1 MRSCPDLDREIARL
15 SRLQHG
21 AWSRRQALE
30 VGGTPTTIGTRVRR
44 GVWVAQDTGVY
55 AHAASVPTWH
65 RSVMAAVLAEPWAV
79 ASHRTAAALHRLP
92 GFRQGRPEITVRP
105 GANARGKLAVVHRGV
120 DVQVTGRD
128 RIPVTTVA
136 QTFVDLSQ
144 VAQEARV
151 REALSSAVL
160 ADRRLL
166 AQLRDRYCTLA
177 PRGGRN
183 LRALRRILWA
193 FGDDAPVAESE
204 LEVRL
209 HRVLDDDAIPPVH
222 WQARFPGR
230 QPGHDRVDGAI
241 PSWKLVI
248 EADGRAWHARVD
260 DFERDRR
267 RDAEA
272 AAAGW
277 ATLRFTW
284 HQLVHEPG
292 WVRRMVIETG
302 ARRAS
307 TAA

>member
-1 MRSCPDLDREIARL
+1 M
-15 SRLQHG
+15 
-21 AWSRRQALE
+21 
-30 VGGTPTTIGTRVRR
+30 IGTRVRR
-44 GVWVAQDTGVY
+44 GVWVPQDTGVY
-55 AHAASVPTWH
+55 AHAASAPTWH

-79 ASHRTAAALHRLP
+79 ASHRTAAVLHQLP

-105 GANARGKLAVVHRGV
+105 GANARGRLAIVHRGV
-120 DVQVTGRD
+120 DVQVTSRD
-128 RIPVTTVA
+128 RIPVATIA

-151 REALSSAVL
+151 REALSSAL
-160 ADRRLL
+160 LTDRHLL
-166 AQLRDRYCTLA
+166 AQLRDRYCALA
-177 PRGGRN
+177 PKGGRN
-183 LRALRRILWA
+183 LRALRRILSA

-209 HRVLDDDAIPPVH
+209 HRVLDDDAIPRVC
-222 WQARFPGR
+222 WQAGFPGR
-230 QPGHDRVDGAI
+230 QPGRDRVDGTI
-241 PSWKLVI
+241 PPWRLVI

-267 RDAEA
+267 RDGEA

-284 HQLVHEPG
+284 HQLVNDPD
-292 WVRRMVIETG
+292 WVRRIVIETG
-302 ARRAS
+302 ARRTS